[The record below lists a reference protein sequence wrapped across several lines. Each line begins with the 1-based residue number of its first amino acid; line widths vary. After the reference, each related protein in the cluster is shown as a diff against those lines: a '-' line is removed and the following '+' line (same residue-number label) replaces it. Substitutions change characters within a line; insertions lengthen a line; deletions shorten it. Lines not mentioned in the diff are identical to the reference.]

1 VVLWFGRETQRGL
14 EIEAVYR
21 STQMAGSDIFR
32 IPPPAMRQIIEIIS
46 KNGWMIAAQVHSHP
60 LEAFHFKADDDWA
73 IVRHENALSVVV
85 PYFASKTNATS
96 FLSDQKT
103 FRLTRDNRW
112 LEIPVWEMDR
122 WLQIS

>member
-1 VVLWFGRETQRGL
+1 
-14 EIEAVYR
+14 
-21 STQMAGSDIFR
+21 
-32 IPPPAMRQIIEIIS
+32 MRQIIEIIS